1 MTIKIDQNK
10 FYHYY
15 NPLTEMTAVKRGNSN
30 YVGHEKY
37 T

>member
-10 FYHYY
+10 FLSLY
-15 NPLTEMTAVKRGNSN
+15 NPLTEVKSQEGKFNE
-30 YVGHEKY
+30 GHEKY